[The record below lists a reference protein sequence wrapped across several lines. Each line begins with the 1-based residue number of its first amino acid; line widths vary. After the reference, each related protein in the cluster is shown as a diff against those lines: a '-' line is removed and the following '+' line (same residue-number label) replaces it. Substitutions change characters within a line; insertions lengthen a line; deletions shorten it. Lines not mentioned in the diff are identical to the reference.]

1 MNRARLI
8 HDANEIAKYFSAY
21 PREEAIAGI
30 ADHIRKFWDPR
41 LRQDLQAV
49 LSGAPTL
56 LHALVREAG
65 GRLRQQP
72 PGSA

>member
-8 HDANEIAKYFSAY
+8 HDANEIARYFAAY

-41 LRQDLQAV
+41 MRAELQA
-49 LSGAPTL
+49 L
-56 LHALVREAG
+56 LAQSDPPLNDLVKEAG
-65 GRLRQQP
+65 ARLKQSSSR
-72 PGSA
+72 AT